1 MRVQLPPYKEFSPN
15 PYREVVL
22 TVSPPFWTASRA
34 NKTGP
39 KTWLRDR
46 RREDVRALR
55 EFAMV
60 PLAIADALGMSD
72 TTVAG
77 YLRELEAAGEIEP
90 LPPWLSLHCER
101 SPCS

>member
-1 MRVQLPPYKEFSPN
+1 MRVQLPPYKAFSPKPN
-15 PYREVVL
+15 RRYAL
-22 TVSPPFWTASRA
+22 TASAPFWTASPA
-34 NKTGP
+34 NKRGP

-46 RREDVRALR
+46 RPEDVRALR
-55 EFAMV
+55 EFSMV

-90 LPPWLSLHCER
+90 LPPWLSLHCDR
-101 SPCS
+101 